1 MKCSGYCPS
10 LTQEKTLKKV
20 KIKWFEATLRLR
32 GTEKL
37 VLAECQ
43 CWGHGKFASFRHI
56 LDKTVI

>member
-1 MKCSGYCPS
+1 MKCSGYCSS
-10 LTQEKTLKKV
+10 LTQENTLKKE
-20 KIKWFEATLRLR
+20 KTKFEATLRVR

-43 CWGHGKFASFRHI
+43 CWGRCKFASFRHI